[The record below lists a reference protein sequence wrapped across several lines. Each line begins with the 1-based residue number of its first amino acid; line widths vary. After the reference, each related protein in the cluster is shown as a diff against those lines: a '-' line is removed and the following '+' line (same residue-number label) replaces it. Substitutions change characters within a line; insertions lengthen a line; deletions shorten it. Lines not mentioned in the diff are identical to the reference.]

1 MATAIEFDFEKK
13 VCRAIAAADALGS
26 CESGRDCCI
35 DIDQSDIPAAKAALE
50 KLGVNP
56 HAIEQAL
63 GPDREGR
70 HDLYDD
76 CLHFAVSAVRLK
88 GDAISTDHVDVIVAP
103 RFVVTIHRGPVD
115 FIDQVRR
122 VYQRDFE
129 KFAKSLSFIIF
140 EVFDHLL
147 DNYRTA
153 IRALE
158 ALVEQ
163 LQSRIFSEVDDSIFE
178 LVGRATR
185 SILAFRAVLLSTRD
199 VGHELATRRSIFV
212 SETAQPFI
220 TNIVGTLER
229 LSEDLAIQRE
239 VLAEAL
245 NLYMGIVS
253 HRTNKVVNRLTA
265 LSMVF
270 LPLTFL
276 CGVYGMNFKNFPE
289 LEWQYSYPAFW
300 VVALSIALGLIAFMR
315 RQGWV

>member
-13 VCRAIAAADALGS
+13 VCRAIAAAEALVS
-26 CESGRDCCI
+26 CESGRECWVDL
-35 DIDQSDIPAAKAALE
+35 DQTDVPAAKAVLE

-88 GDAISTDHVDVIVAP
+88 GDAIATDHVDVIVAP
-103 RFVVTIHRGPVD
+103 KFIVTIHRGPVD
-115 FIDQVRR
+115 FIDQIRK
-122 VYQRDFE
+122 VYNRDFE

-147 DNYRTA
+147 DNYRQA
-153 IRALE
+153 IRGLE
-158 ALVEQ
+158 TLVEQ
-163 LQSRIFSEVDDSIFE
+163 LQGRIFTGADDGIFE
-178 LVGRATR
+178 LVGRATK
-185 SILAFRAVLLSTRD
+185 SILAFRAVLTSTRD

-212 SETAQPFI
+212 SETAQPFLS
-220 TNIVGTLER
+220 NIVGTLER

-245 NLYMGIVS
+245 NLYLGIVS
-253 HRTNKVVNRLTA
+253 HRTNRVVNRLTA
-265 LSMVF
+265 LSVIF

-276 CGVYGMNFKNFPE
+276 CGVYGMNFKTFPE

-300 VVALSIALGLIAFMR
+300 VVALTVALGLITFMR